1 MNESFTKGQRRTFLL
16 CFACYCSAYIG
27 RLNLSAVLGGLSQDL
42 ALSDARAGML
52 QTAFALVYAVGQVV
66 NGSLIDRIS
75 ARRYIAV
82 GLLSSAV
89 CNALFGMANSYPIL
103 LLLWALNGAAQSMLW
118 TPVVKLMTVWFKGAR
133 RDRASFGLSLTMI
146 IGHLAAWGASGALA
160 AVLSWRYAFFVSAA
174 VIALAGIAGLMLLRD
189 RPDAGEDIEASAQSA
204 DSASTAAAGAM
215 PIGKLIGTTGLY
227 ALLIAGVCNGFVRDG
242 ITTWAPSILANA
254 QGSMALSST
263 LITLIIPAINA
274 VGIITVRCI
283 YGKFSGSARQASGA
297 LLVFSGITAFLLMI
311 QGMPAAA
318 CAVLMGVC
326 CAMNYGINPMLT
338 TLIPMEY
345 ENVGRVGM
353 VAGLMDCF
361 IYLGS
366 ALAGTLTG
374 MLSDGM
380 GWQFVYAAWG
390 CVSLMGAALAMLS
403 VRGKKNIS
411 L

>member
-82 GLLSSAV
+82 GLIASAV

-174 VIALAGIAGLMLLRD
+174 VITLAGIAGLTLLRD
-189 RPDAGEDIEASAQSA
+189 KPDAGEDIEASAQSA
-204 DSASTAAAGAM
+204 DSASAAAAGAM

-254 QGSMALSST
+254 QGGMALSST

>member
-1 MNESFTKGQRRTFLL
+1 MNESFTNGQRRTFLL

-89 CNALFGMANSYPIL
+89 CNALFGMANSYPLL

-174 VIALAGIAGLMLLRD
+174 VVALAGIAGFTLLRD
-189 RPDAGEDIEASAQSA
+189 KPDAGEDIEASAQSA
-204 DSASTAAAGAM
+204 DSASAATAGAM

-254 QGSMALSST
+254 QGGMALSST

-283 YGKFSGSARQASGA
+283 YGRFSGSARQASGA

-311 QGMPAAA
+311 QGMPAAV

-403 VRGKKNIS
+403 VCGKKNIS

>member
-82 GLLSSAV
+82 GLIASAV

-174 VIALAGIAGLMLLRD
+174 VIALAGIAGLTLLRD
-189 RPDAGEDIEASAQSA
+189 RPDSGEDIEASAQSA
-204 DSASTAAAGAM
+204 DSASAAAAGAM

-254 QGSMALSST
+254 QGGMALSST

>member
-160 AVLSWRYAFFVSAA
+160 AVLNWRYAFFVSAA
-174 VIALAGIAGLMLLRD
+174 VIALAGIAGLTLLRD

-204 DSASTAAAGAM
+204 DSASNAAAGAM

-227 ALLIAGVCNGFVRDG
+227 VLLIAGVCNGFVRDG

-254 QGSMALSST
+254 QGGMALSST

-311 QGMPAAA
+311 QGIPAAA

>member
-82 GLLSSAV
+82 GLIASAV

-174 VIALAGIAGLMLLRD
+174 VIALAGIAGLTLLRD

-204 DSASTAAAGAM
+204 DSASAAAAGAM

-254 QGSMALSST
+254 QGGMALSST